1 MEKID
6 PAPDH
11 YSRIYAKTMNDYI
24 CFLAHWDLTY
34 KCNLRCR
41 HCYAQGGKSKEEVSY
56 VKAKSILDELKEM
69 GCLYLVFSGGEILLR
84 ADFFDIASYCRKQG
98 FALRLMTNG
107 TLIDESI
114 SERIASLYPLT
125 VEMSIYA
132 ADKGLHDTI
141 TSVIGSFDRT
151 INAVRLL
158 KKRNLRVILKFL
170 VMQNNVKEFRAVK
183 SLAEGLGVDFLF
195 DFCVVTSDSGSDV
208 PLKYR
213 LNREQIKDFFI
224 SNGIPLLKRE
234 AQEEA
239 LLCSAGLNNIFITP
253 HLDVYPCI
261 GIKYKI
267 GNLWESSLRDLW
279 HSAKLNFIREIQTS
293 DLYKCA
299 QCELRQFCSRCFGIA
314 MIEDKDLFGPS
325 GFDCAV
331 AAVKKEVLEPKKEM
345 VAYEK

>member
-6 PAPDH
+6 PAPDP
-11 YSRIYAKTMNDYI
+11 YSRIYAKTLNDYI
-24 CFLAHWDLTY
+24 CFLIHWDLTY

-41 HCYAQGGKSKEEVSY
+41 HCYVTEEKVREEVSY
-56 VKAKSILDELKEM
+56 LKAKSIIDELKQM
-69 GCLYLVFSGGEILLR
+69 GCLHLAFSGGEILLR
-84 ADFFDIASYCRKQG
+84 DDFFAIASYCRKQG

-125 VEMSIYA
+125 VGMSIYA
-132 ADKGLHDTI
+132 ADKSLHDAI

-151 INAVRLL
+151 INAVHLL
-158 KKRNLRVILKFL
+158 KKKNLRVILKFL
-170 VMQNNVKEFRAVK
+170 LMQDNAKEFRAVK
-183 SLAEGLGVDFLF
+183 SLAESMGVEFLF
-195 DFCVVTSDSGSDV
+195 DICVVTSDSGSGA

-213 LNREQIKDFFI
+213 LNRAQLKDFFI
-224 SNGIPLLKRE
+224 SNDIPLFERE

-239 LLCSAGLNNIFITP
+239 LLCSAGRNNIFITP
-253 HLDVYPCI
+253 YLDVYPCI

-279 HSAKLNFIREIQTS
+279 HSAKLNLIRGIRTR

-299 QCELRQFCSRCFGIA
+299 QCELRQFCGRCFGIA
-314 MIEDKDLFGPS
+314 MAEDGDIFGPS
-325 GFDCAV
+325 NFDCTV
-331 AAVKKEVLEPKKEM
+331 AAVKKEVLESRKEM
-345 VAYEK
+345 VADAK